1 MSTRPRIGLA
11 LSSGGARGAAHVG
24 VLKVFHRE
32 NVPVDVIAGT
42 SVGAGVGGLYAAGIS
57 VEQIEKIWLQTDLKR
72 VLRSYLPALSKS
84 GWSKGEEIT
93 RSLSET
99 LGTLRIEALKLPYAA
114 IAADINTGQEVI
126 LREGLLIEAIRAS
139 SSIPAIFTPVL
150 WQERYLVDGGLVNP
164 VPVSVTRKLGAEIVI
179 AVDVAAQPVEGFTE
193 EPSMIG
199 RYFQFPF
206 DNRVTQFFKSR
217 FKETTEEKIEVSARP
232 TIQPSP
238 TLLGVIMQSS
248 SILQR
253 QLISYRLQEDKP
265 DLVITPKFST
275 IPRYWRA
282 AEAIQAGETAAMA
295 VLPQLRK
302 ILSLGQN

>member
-1 MSTRPRIGLA
+1 MSQRPRIGLA

-24 VLKVFHRE
+24 VLKVFNRE

-42 SVGAGVGGLYAAGIS
+42 SAGVGGLYAAGVSI
-57 VEQIEKIWLQTDLKR
+57 EQIEKIWLQTDLKR
-72 VLRSYLPALSKS
+72 VLRGYLPALSKS

-93 RSLSET
+93 RSLSEA
-99 LGTLRIEALKLPYAA
+99 LGQVRIEDLKIPYVAV
-114 IAADINTGQEVI
+114 AADINTGQEVI

-139 SSIPAIFTPVL
+139 SSIPAVFTPVL
-150 WQERYLVDGGLVNP
+150 WKERYLVDGGLVNP
-164 VPVSVTRKLGAEIVI
+164 VPVSVAQKLGAQIVI
-179 AVDVAAQPVEGFTE
+179 AIDVAAQPVEGFTE

-206 DNRVTQFFKSR
+206 DNRVTQFFRSR
-217 FKETTEEKIEVSARP
+217 LKAATDEKIKVTAQAPS
-232 TIQPSP
+232 QPRP

-253 QLISYRLQEDKP
+253 QLVSFRLQEDKP

-282 AEAIQAGETAAMA
+282 AEAIKAGEAAA
-295 VLPQLRK
+295 EAALPQLK
-302 ILSLGQN
+302 KLLT